1 MLPHNHAIYSERIAH
16 SGSARFYQEGKPCN
30 SPRVQKCM
38 WLCGI
43 YSLPHTSAKIKFYVE
58 NLIFHRFYV
67 HIDRSSRH
75 STIDRAFFLRPGSQI
90 LPSVFPDSYAFA
102 HSKKQEPA
110 QRRIL
115 FRRLHYIDI
124 GTEPDRRSAVRSAA
138 EHRRIQGRLFLRQQ
152 FGDADQNHAFSVYAG
167 AGRERYDPCDAVEID
182 RCGYERA
189 AEYGPQIRPQLRRIA
204 VQLIRFAG

>member
-1 MLPHNHAIYSERIAH
+1 
-16 SGSARFYQEGKPCN
+16 
-30 SPRVQKCM
+30 M

-102 HSKKQEPA
+102 HSKKTGTGSAPDPVSE
-110 QRRIL
+110 
-115 FRRLHYIDI
+115 LHYIDI

-189 AEYGPQIRPQLRRIA
+189 AERGAQICSQFRRIV
-204 VQLIRFAG
+204 VQHIRFAG